1 MHKEIN
7 AEDIKNIC
15 NKTARQRSSVE
26 IQYLAEITSNLKLF
40 KQLND
45 AQGPYSHIICCRY
58 LKYEFCES
66 GKHLFKFGEQGT
78 RFYIIVAGRVGVE
91 VPMNDARGDVH
102 MVEVMVLSSG
112 SGFGELALESSK
124 PRAASIRCKV
134 PSHFMYLEKSDYNRL
149 ISRMVTDRRMALVD
163 FIKSLPPFEHLT
175 RGKLTKLSYIF
186 KEKVI
191 TKGQT
196 LYAEQDPGDSFYIIK
211 EGDFEFFRTIPIKVR
226 KSSSALQKEILFKK
240 KKVANLGKGELFGE
254 LEMIENIPRKDSC
267 KCTSSKALIFEV
279 SKSVSKRQDFSKQLN
294 SEEIASTILVRMKEK
309 ENAIQERIKVLKS
322 IDEKILKHDLK
333 VNKFGADDEEDE
345 KKVGRGGG
353 KIRARL
359 SLDDRL
365 CGYRRED
372 MRKNEGRLSIDESR
386 PKIKKTLTFVSLP
399 ELSLTKENSGPQH
412 VRKLSLK
419 TFHGFRHKKSMMEKF
434 IPQSLNQDLFE
445 SKFYLHISTNNQKSI
460 SSNR

>member
-40 KQLND
+40 KQLNE

-58 LKYEFCES
+58 LKYEFCDS

-91 VPMNDARGDVH
+91 VPMKDAKGDVH

-124 PRAASIRCKV
+124 ARAASIRCKA

-149 ISRMVTDRRMALVD
+149 ISRMVTDRRTALVE

-191 TKGQT
+191 TKSQT
-196 LYAEQDPGDSFYIIK
+196 LYSEQDPSDSFFIIK

-226 KSSSALQKEILFKK
+226 KSSSALQKEVLFKK

-267 KCTSSKALIFEV
+267 KCTSSKALIYEV
-279 SKSVSKRQDFSKQLN
+279 TKSVSKKQDFSKQLN
-294 SEEIASTILVRMKEK
+294 SEEIINSILIRMKEK
-309 ENAIQERIKVLKS
+309 ENSIQERVKVLKS
-322 IDEKILKHDLK
+322 IDEKILNNDLK
-333 VNKFGADDEEDE
+333 KNKFDLDDEENGKKDE
-345 KKVGRGGG
+345 GG
-353 KIRARL
+353 KIKTRL
-359 SLDDRL
+359 SLDERF
-365 CGYRRED
+365 CGYKRESF
-372 MRKNEGRLSIDESR
+372 RKNVRRLSIDESR
-386 PKIKKTLTFVSLP
+386 PKIKKTLTYASLP
-399 ELSLTKENSGPQH
+399 ELSLTKENSRSKNVH
-412 VRKLSLK
+412 KLTLK
-419 TFHGFRHKKSMMEKF
+419 TFHGIRHKKSMMEKF

-460 SSNR
+460 NSNR